1 MVTHMLAEAGS
12 LPSLP
17 HVAQVQRS
25 NAGKKAVS
33 GSGSQ
38 RKHYKT
44 ESKDNFVYIQYIA
57 KKLLIRFSGRRFL
70 RRVRDYL
77 VS

>member
-1 MVTHMLAEAGS
+1 MLAEAGS

-57 KKLLIRFSGRRFL
+57 KKQDLVVEDFQDASGII
-70 RRVRDYL
+70 
-77 VS
+77 